1 MILVSSEN
9 GIEVTTAVAPP
20 KTYEAWLYLIKIWKT
35 NNLFKLY
42 GGYHKG
48 IFDPNGDNYFH
59 SSEDIVMRHD
69 FAWSDRI
76 EYQIL
81 NYGTAGDMG
90 YEEIKMLTKENA
102 AKSKKWFNN
111 TNGGGKYGKGYKGM
125 AAVNE
130 LWNSIN
136 WVTDNSLAGD
146 AEAIQKYA
154 DLLPWALEYA
164 TREFLKE
171 IISRPNIYQAREVQI
186 KAAAV
191 ILYRDI
197 FNNRSTKPNEWL
209 PLVFLMPKKGTDDL
223 PFILGGNL
231 RGHGCAGSK
240 HGDGLFYIPIPY
252 EVWQKILKEG
262 GISNLKRVGSRLN
275 KRSEIESERISEE
288 ESAVWTLGHCKENE
302 LYKKNSKG
310 IEVLDIYHASISDEL
325 TEQGWKTNTQKRKIR
340 KLAQSKFENEQNP
353 DDSLVDFSDAGLV
366 AQPKLKKEYYKRV
379 KTYLKEYDLVYKI
392 SGSMLSA
399 QKIIKQIHT
408 NNPQA
413 NNNKKGGFKKKVLV
427 LPYFENREV
436 RQTYFDSTPTKH
448 GTLTGREEFL
458 NVIKYHFTENEIV
471 IKELPVTVN
480 EAEAEGW
487 YDTEKEDQN
496 SDAK

>member
-1 MILVSSEN
+1 
-9 GIEVTTAVAPP
+9 
-20 KTYEAWLYLIKIWKT
+20 
-35 NNLFKLY
+35 
-42 GGYHKG
+42 
-48 IFDPNGDNYFH
+48 
-59 SSEDIVMRHD
+59 
-69 FAWSDRI
+69 
-76 EYQIL
+76 
-81 NYGTAGDMG
+81 
-90 YEEIKMLTKENA
+90 
-102 AKSKKWFNN
+102 
-111 TNGGGKYGKGYKGM
+111 
-125 AAVNE
+125 
-130 LWNSIN
+130 
-136 WVTDNSLAGD
+136 LAGD
-146 AEAIQKYA
+146 AKAIQKYA

-164 TREFLKE
+164 TREFLKK

-186 KAAAV
+186 KATAV

-231 RGHGCAGSK
+231 RGHGCASSK

-302 LYKKNSKG
+302 LYKKNSNG
-310 IEVLDIYHASISDEL
+310 IKVLDVYHASISDEL

-413 NNNKKGGFKKKVLV
+413 NNNKKGGFKKKVLI
-427 LPYFENREV
+427 LPYFENRES
-436 RQTYFDSTPTKH
+436 RQAYSDSTPTKH